1 MKIVNNE
8 KEKEK
13 PIEFAKEISK
23 VLITGYK
30 HISDG
35 IHVWSIKSC

>member
-1 MKIVNNE
+1 MKVVNNE
-8 KEKEK
+8 KEKT
-13 PIEFAKEISK
+13 IEFAKEMSN

-35 IHVWSIKSC
+35 RLVWSYKV

>member
-1 MKIVNNE
+1 MKVVNNL
-8 KEKEK
+8 KENEK
-13 PIEFAKEISK
+13 PIEFAKEMSK

-35 IHVWSIKSC
+35 IHIWSYKV